1 MTDLDSQRDEK
12 GAAAS
17 EPDRA
22 VPAEGTSGTGRAI
35 LNLIGLDRF
44 TAFSDGVYA
53 IAITLLVLELTV
65 PEGPERLLE
74 ALAEQWHEFLG
85 YLISFAFIGGSWLT
99 HARMSR
105 LMKSADAVVAG
116 INLVVLLLVAVL
128 PFTTSLMAVNLW
140 TPAMGAA
147 VLVYGVNVLL
157 SSVALS
163 LMLVYL
169 GRERSLLVDD
179 VADDEL
185 ALIVRARWI
194 AIAANLVAISIAIVA
209 PTLAVGLYV
218 LVALTVFL
226 APLLRLRRRPT

>member
-1 MTDLDSQRDEK
+1 MT
-12 GAAAS
+12 
-17 EPDRA
+17 EPERA
-22 VPAEGTSGTGRAI
+22 VSAEATSGPNRPVRD
-35 LNLIGLDRF
+35 LIGLDRF

-65 PEGPERLLE
+65 PEGPERLFE
-74 ALAEQWHEFLG
+74 ALAGQWHEFLG

-128 PFTTSLMAVNLW
+128 PFTTSLMAVNLS
-140 TPAMGAA
+140 TPAMGGA

-157 SSVALS
+157 ASVALS

-194 AIAANLVAISIAIVA
+194 AIAVNLVAIALAIAA
-209 PTLAVGLYV
+209 PAVAVGLYV
-218 LVALTVFL
+218 LVTLTVFV
-226 APLLRLRRRPT
+226 APLLRLRRRRA